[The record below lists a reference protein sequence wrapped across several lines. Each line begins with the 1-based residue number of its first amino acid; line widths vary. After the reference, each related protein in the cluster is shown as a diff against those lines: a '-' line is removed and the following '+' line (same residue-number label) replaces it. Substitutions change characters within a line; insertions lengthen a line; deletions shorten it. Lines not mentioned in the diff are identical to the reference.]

1 MRVVSEHMIDAPVEA
16 VWDLMGERFGD
27 IGEWSDTVIR
37 SSIDGPAQEGALR
50 TCELKPT
57 PAASGTI
64 QERITKFDR
73 ESRTFAFDIVSGL
86 PGFMRLVNSEW
97 SIRDAG
103 RGRTKAVNT
112 LTIKVAWWMSPMLP
126 VLKTQFRKTIAS
138 FIPQIQSAASRQV
151 RMVEAQALAG

>member
-1 MRVVSEHMIDAPVEA
+1 MKVVSEHMIEAPADA

-27 IGEWSDTVIR
+27 IADWSDTVI
-37 SSIDGPAQEGALR
+37 SSSLDGPAQEGALR

-64 QERITKFDR
+64 QERITKFD
-73 ESRTFAFDIVSGL
+73 SANRTFAFDIVSGL

-97 SIRDAG
+97 SIQDAG
-103 RGRTKAVNT
+103 NGRTKAVNT

-126 VLKTQFRKTIAS
+126 VLRSQFSKTIAS
-138 FIPQIQSAASRQV
+138 FIPQIQSAASRQMRV
-151 RMVEAQALAG
+151 VEAQPMAG